1 MEKKT
6 SPASKWLKQLDPIPE
21 MRLQDLTRLMKDG
34 FGILNT
40 VQPKGQNYAV
50 RFIDKPNI
58 LRASSNEEFKSMLVI
73 THHRNGESV
82 SPLCIKQILVKFEI
96 DEAEFRKVYNR
107 VLSQQ
112 ATGTEAEV
120 P

>member
-6 SPASKWLKQLDPIPE
+6 SPASKWLKQRDPVPE
-21 MRLQDLTRLMKDG
+21 ISLPNLIKLMSEG
-34 FGILNT
+34 FGILSS
-40 VQPKGQNYAV
+40 VKPRGQNYAV
-50 RFIDKPNI
+50 RFTDKPNT
-58 LRASSNEEFKSMLVI
+58 LRASSNEEFRSMLVI
-73 THHRNGESV
+73 THHRNGEFV

-96 DEAEFRKVYNR
+96 DEDEFRKVYNR

-112 ATGTEAEV
+112 ATGTENEA